1 MHGGHQV
8 QRGTRCGFKAP
19 LTNTD
24 AKKYTAFTQSFWLV
38 MFQLKV
44 KGNLRPHFVC
54 VCEVEGFCSP
64 LHLSNTHTQSAAV
77 YTNATDT
84 TGNCWNSVSFP
95 YEEWLSVGFAQTSRR
110 QNCFTKGQTLFLPQC
125 RDLSVLMRDNTPDHY
140 SCGLFFH
147 RDKWVPYDRLG
158 KVYLKEVWKAI
169 KVIRRRGRCYLSF
182 NTNGNNSLKIFAIP
196 CGNMLKLFH
205 HYNT

>member
-44 KGNLRPHFVC
+44 TGNLRPHFVC
-54 VCEVEGFCSP
+54 VCERWKDSVP
-64 LHLSNTHTQSAAV
+64 LCTCQTHTHRARQCTQTQLTQQETAEIVWASPTKNDFLWVSLRPAADKTASPKARL
-77 YTNATDT
+77 YFYH
-84 TGNCWNSVSFP
+84 SV
-95 YEEWLSVGFAQTSRR
+95 
-110 QNCFTKGQTLFLPQC
+110 
-125 RDLSVLMRDNTPDHY
+125 DLSVLMRDNTPDHY

-158 KVYLKEVWKAI
+158 KVYLKEVWQAI